1 MILSAREIATIVGV
15 SKQYVSKV
23 IKADSRCKEEKQTR
37 QAYLTAAKTLSKKR
51 ASAAKEL
58 TSAVTDA
65 MQMLS
70 MSGGR
75 FEASLQEC
83 EPCAQGLERCEF
95 LVAGHA
101 GVAARAL
108 SKVASGGELSRISLA
123 ISVITSKETPVDTLI
138 FDEVDAGIGGAVA
151 DVVGKLLKK
160 LSFERQVMCVTHLP
174 QVASYGKTHLRVQK
188 SQDDGKTISR
198 LQQLNDSE
206 RIEELARMLAGS
218 DVTAKAR
225 ANAQELIENARAYE
239 G

>member
-1 MILSAREIATIVGV
+1 M
-15 SKQYVSKV
+15 
-23 IKADSRCKEEKQTR
+23 
-37 QAYLTAAKTLSKKR
+37 
-51 ASAAKEL
+51 
-58 TSAVTDA
+58 
-65 MQMLS
+65 
-70 MSGGR
+70 
-75 FEASLQEC
+75 
-83 EPCAQGLERCEF
+83 
-95 LVAGHA
+95 
-101 GVAARAL
+101 
-108 SKVASGGELSRISLA
+108 
-123 ISVITSKETPVDTLI
+123 
-138 FDEVDAGIGGAVA
+138 DAGIGGAVA

-188 SQDDGKTISR
+188 SQDDGKTVSR